1 VCYAVFL
8 YPAAELI
15 WLKISD
21 ANKYHAS
28 FSLQELTQSSDANLM
43 RSMMNLFDTFMDDF
57 CDEKNVQKMPDLDQR
72 AQLEV
77 STHFFSHISC
87 LYS

>member
-1 VCYAVFL
+1 M
-8 YPAAELI
+8 
-15 WLKISD
+15 
-21 ANKYHAS
+21 ANINWAY

-57 CDEKNVQKMPDLDQR
+57 CVEKNVQKVSDLDQR

-77 STHFFSHISC
+77 STHFFS
-87 LYS
+87 